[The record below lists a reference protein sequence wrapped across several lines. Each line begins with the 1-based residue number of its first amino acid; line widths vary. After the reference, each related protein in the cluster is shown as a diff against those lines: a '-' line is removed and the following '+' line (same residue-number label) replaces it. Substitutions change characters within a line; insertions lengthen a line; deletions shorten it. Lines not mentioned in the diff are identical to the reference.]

1 MTKTISEINKLFKRF
16 IDNCSNY
23 QSLIGEPVNKL
34 DKVGVDSL
42 KKIPDLLYQ
51 YFPKEKYEIKA
62 SVGAGRIAKSPWLA
76 IMNKDETK
84 STQNGVYIVFI
95 FSSNLKNMYISLNQ
109 GIANQKDDVEKNR
122 DHIRE
127 KLDLK
132 SDYFRCSN
140 DISVE
145 NESYKKASIYD
156 YPWKLFDDEIAE
168 RILFAYSNAYNSYL
182 QSKGSI
188 SNTSQQFVNDVIRGE
203 VRGEDKDIRLS
214 STKLIDVIFSTGLI
228 YSALLIKRF
237 AFSLMSKRFLILS
250 GLAGSGKTQ
259 LAITFAQAMVKDE
272 EEQMKVVA
280 VGADWTNR
288 EPLLGF
294 PNALQKDVYEKPESG
309 VLDLLIEAEKHPEK
323 PYFLILDEMNMS
335 YVERYFADFLSAMES
350 GRKIPLWDGKD
361 DGVPASVGL
370 SDNLFIIGTINVDE
384 TTYMFS
390 PKVLDRANV
399 LEFKISADEM
409 MQFLSA
415 KKKVDRDKV
424 KGMAADMA
432 EEFVRLS
439 KDGELADSSLADKV
453 LGRFFQILKKVN
465 AEFGYRTATDIYRFI
480 SNAQKYDD
488 APADGRMSD
497 NQIIDCAIVQKLL
510 PKLHGSRKKLSD
522 VLTALWCECFKE
534 GEMEKETVTF
544 TEEKANSALFPLTAD
559 KILRMHKA
567 AEANGFASFAEA

>member
-1 MTKTISEINKLFKRF
+1 MIKR
-16 IDNCSNY
+16 
-23 QSLIGEPVNKL
+23 
-34 DKVGVDSL
+34 
-42 KKIPDLLYQ
+42 
-51 YFPKEKYEIKA
+51 
-62 SVGAGRIAKSPWLA
+62 
-76 IMNKDETK
+76 
-84 STQNGVYIVFI
+84 
-95 FSSNLKNMYISLNQ
+95 
-109 GIANQKDDVEKNR
+109 
-122 DHIRE
+122 
-127 KLDLK
+127 
-132 SDYFRCSN
+132 
-140 DISVE
+140 
-145 NESYKKASIYD
+145 
-156 YPWKLFDDEIAE
+156 
-168 RILFAYSNAYNSYL
+168 
-182 QSKGSI
+182 
-188 SNTSQQFVNDVIRGE
+188 
-203 VRGEDKDIRLS
+203 EDKDIRLS
-214 STKLIDVIFSTGLI
+214 STKLIDVISSTGLI
-228 YSALLIKRF
+228 YSSLLIKRF

-272 EEQMKVVA
+272 AEQMKVVA

-335 YVERYFADFLSAMES
+335 YVERYFADFLSVMES
-350 GRKIPLWDGKD
+350 SRKIPLWDGKD

-370 SDNLFIIGTINVDE
+370 SENLFIIGTINVDE

-399 LEFKISADEM
+399 LEFKISTDEM

-439 KDGELADSSLADKV
+439 KDGELADSNLADKV

-465 AEFGYRTATDIYRFI
+465 AEFGYRTATEIYRFI

-488 APADGRMSD
+488 APADSRMSD

>member
-1 MTKTISEINKLFKRF
+1 MTKTICEINKLFKRF

-23 QSLIGEPVNKL
+23 QSLIGESVNKL

-51 YFPKEKYEIKA
+51 YFPKEKYKIKA
-62 SVGAGRIAKSPWLA
+62 SVGAGCIAKSPWLA
-76 IMNKDETK
+76 IMNIDETS

-109 GIANQKDDVEKNR
+109 GIANQKDDVEVIR

-132 SDYFRCSN
+132 SDYFHCSN
-140 DISVE
+140 DTSVE
-145 NESYKKASIYD
+145 NEGYKKASIYD
-156 YPWKLFDDEIAE
+156 YPWELFDDEIAE
-168 RILFAYSNAYNSYL
+168 RILLAYFNAYNSYL
-182 QSKGSI
+182 QSKGFI
-188 SNTSQQFVNDVIRGE
+188 SNTSQQFVDDVIR
-203 VRGEDKDIRLS
+203 REDKDIRLS
-214 STKLIDVIFSTGLI
+214 STKLIDVISSTGLI
-228 YSALLIKRF
+228 YSSLLIKRF

-272 EEQMKVVA
+272 VEQMKVVA

-415 KKKVDRDKV
+415 KKKLDRDKV

-465 AEFGYRTATDIYRFI
+465 AEFGYRTATEIYRFI

-534 GEMEKETVTF
+534 GEMEKETITF

>member
-1 MTKTISEINKLFKRF
+1 MTKTISEINKLFNRF

-51 YFPKEKYEIKA
+51 YFPKEKYKIKA

-76 IMNKDETK
+76 IMNIDETS

-109 GIANQKDDVEKNR
+109 GIANQKDDVEVIR

-132 SDYFRCSN
+132 SDYFHCSN
-140 DISVE
+140 DTSVE
-145 NESYKKASIYD
+145 NEGYKKASIYD
-156 YPWKLFDDEIAE
+156 YPWELFDDEIAE
-168 RILFAYSNAYNSYL
+168 RILLAYFNAYNSYL
-182 QSKGSI
+182 QSKGFI
-188 SNTSQQFVNDVIRGE
+188 SNTSQQFVDDVIR
-203 VRGEDKDIRLS
+203 REDKDIRVS
-214 STKLIDVIFSTGLI
+214 STKLIDVISSTGLI
-228 YSALLIKRF
+228 YSSLLIKRF

-272 EEQMKVVA
+272 VEQMKVVA

-350 GRKIPLWDGKD
+350 GRKIPLWDGED

-415 KKKVDRDKV
+415 KKKLDRDKV

-465 AEFGYRTATDIYRFI
+465 AEFGYRTATEIYRFI

-534 GEMEKETVTF
+534 GEMEKETITF

>member
-1 MTKTISEINKLFKRF
+1 MTKTICEINKLFKKF

-23 QSLIGEPVNKL
+23 QSLIGEPVSKL
-34 DKVGVDSL
+34 NNVGVDSL

-51 YFPKEKYEIKA
+51 YFPKKKYKIKA

-76 IMNKDETK
+76 IMNIDETS

-95 FSSNLKNMYISLNQ
+95 FSSDLKNMYISLNQ
-109 GIANQKDDVEKNR
+109 GIANQKDDVEEIR
-122 DHIRE
+122 DRIRE

-132 SDYFRCSN
+132 SVYFHCSN
-140 DISVE
+140 DTRVE
-145 NESYKKASIYD
+145 NEGYKKAAIYD
-156 YPWKLFDDEIAE
+156 YPWELFDDEIAE
-168 RILFAYSNAYNSYL
+168 KILFAYFNAYNSYL
-182 QSKGSI
+182 QSKGFI
-188 SNTSQQFVNDVIRGE
+188 SNTSQQFVDDVIKR
-203 VRGEDKDIRLS
+203 EDKDIRLS
-214 STKLIDVIFSTGLI
+214 STKLIDVISSTGLI
-228 YSALLIKRF
+228 YSSLLIKRF

-272 EEQMKVVA
+272 AEQMKVVA

-335 YVERYFADFLSAMES
+335 YVERYFADFLSVMES
-350 GRKIPLWDGKD
+350 SRKIPLWDGKD

-370 SDNLFIIGTINVDE
+370 SENLFIIGTINVDE

-399 LEFKISADEM
+399 LEFKISTDEM

-439 KDGELADSSLADKV
+439 KDGELADSNLADKV

-465 AEFGYRTATDIYRFI
+465 AEFGYRTATEIYRFI

-488 APADGRMSD
+488 APADSRMSD

>member
-51 YFPKEKYEIKA
+51 YFPKEKYKIKA
-62 SVGAGRIAKSPWLA
+62 SVGAGCIAKSPWLA
-76 IMNKDETK
+76 IMNIDETS

-109 GIANQKDDVEKNR
+109 GIANQKDDVEVIR

-132 SDYFRCSN
+132 SDYFHCSN
-140 DISVE
+140 DTSVE
-145 NESYKKASIYD
+145 NEGYKKASIYD
-156 YPWKLFDDEIAE
+156 YPWELFDDEIAE
-168 RILFAYSNAYNSYL
+168 RILLAYFNAYNSYL
-182 QSKGSI
+182 QSKGFI
-188 SNTSQQFVNDVIRGE
+188 SNTNQQFVDDVIR
-203 VRGEDKDIRLS
+203 REDKDIRVS
-214 STKLIDVIFSTGLI
+214 STKLIDVISSTGLI
-228 YSALLIKRF
+228 YSSLLIKRF

-272 EEQMKVVA
+272 VEQMKVVA

-350 GRKIPLWDGKD
+350 GRKIPLWDGED

-415 KKKVDRDKV
+415 KKKLDRDKV

-465 AEFGYRTATDIYRFI
+465 AEFGYRTATEIYRFI

-534 GEMEKETVTF
+534 GEMEKETITF